1 MRFVKFQ
8 YTDLKNK
15 ISNREVLV
23 VQEPNAKLSG
33 IDVTELEPEQQA
45 AFAVQFEAIRSTYL
59 NQLKALQES
68 FDVKYS
74 FRQFFPE
81 KMEIVEQDEL

>member
-15 ISNREVLV
+15 VSNREVLV
-23 VQEPNAKLSG
+23 VQEPNTKLSG

-45 AFAVQFEAIRSTYL
+45 AFAVQFEAIKEVYL
-59 NQLKALQES
+59 SQLRALQES
-68 FDVKYS
+68 FDLKHN

-81 KMEIVEQDEL
+81 KMEVVEQDEL

>member
-15 ISNREVLV
+15 VSNREVLV
-23 VQEPNAKLSG
+23 VQEPNTKLSG

-45 AFAVQFEAIRSTYL
+45 AFAVQFEAI
-59 NQLKALQES
+59 KE
-68 FDVKYS
+68 V
-74 FRQFFPE
+74 
-81 KMEIVEQDEL
+81 